1 MTNLVDLDQTAFN
14 LALNHPKLDLTF
26 KDEFYYNHTLLHV
39 AVIEGNMERVKA
51 IIEKSTMNLLTKNNI
66 LEFLLTKNTDGQ
78 TPLNLAKKKKW
89 KACVKVLSEYKLRME
104 KIEKIDAVKDDVIVE
119 EIAMKDLKEDETDSQ
134 DTIKTKKKVYKLCWF
149 CSKDDVNLY
158 KCGGCKKAYY
168 CSDSCIEQDWS
179 VHGSWCLRKQE
190 KNKK

>member
-1 MTNLVDLDQTAFN
+1 MAWEQ
-14 LALNHPKLDLTF
+14 
-26 KDEFYYNHTLLHV
+26 
-39 AVIEGNMERVKA
+39 
-51 IIEKSTMNLLTKNNI
+51 KSTTVNY
-66 LEFLLTKNTDGQ
+66 
-78 TPLNLAKKKKW
+78 P
-89 KACVKVLSEYKLRME
+89 KLRME
-104 KIEKIDAVKDDVIVE
+104 KIEKIDAVKDDEIVE

-134 DTIKTKKKVYKLCWF
+134 DKIKTKKKVYRLCWF
-149 CSKDDVNLY
+149 CSEDDVKLY